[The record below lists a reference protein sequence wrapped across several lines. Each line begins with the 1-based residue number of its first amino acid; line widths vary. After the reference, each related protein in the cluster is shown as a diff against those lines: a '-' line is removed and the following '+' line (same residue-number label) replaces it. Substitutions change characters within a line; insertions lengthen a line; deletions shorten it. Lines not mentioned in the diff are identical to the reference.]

1 MTRSANEFGPP
12 VAILDP
18 DGFNE
23 LRQCR
28 TGPVLYNKYDI
39 YVGGSLKK
47 YGEFSWAEQQLFQ
60 QVVTKGMLVV
70 EVGANIGAHTVE
82 LARMIGRSGQL
93 HAFEPQRLVFQNL
106 CANIA
111 LNQLTNVFAYQMA
124 LGESAGTILVPPMD
138 PSAVFNNGGVS
149 LVGVDA
155 GESVPLSMLDMLD
168 LPACHFIKADVEG
181 MEVEVIKGALS
192 TIERF
197 RPLLFVENDRA
208 ERSEELLSMLFELDY
223 EMYWHLARIFNPDNH
238 AGDPEDIF
246 PSIVSIN
253 VFCFPK
259 ERPVAIEGMRKVT
272 SPRDTWKSA

>member
-138 PSAVFNNGGVS
+138 PSAGFNNGGEA

-246 PSIVSIN
+246 PSIVAIN